1 MRFLKDLLDVVVEF
15 VCDVFA
21 AIFQSAIFY
30 IALPFVLSPIVL
42 YWWFFTPS
50 QGDGNLR
57 AIETPYSISISN
69 YVTLNENGL
78 CNTYKD
84 FVKDYVIYR
93 QSERM
98 KNGFQGSIKY
108 YMSKDLSNKS
118 KALLNSPKYGELFQ
132 KAKAEFD
139 KVDVRHT
146 DVGNDYYTKMFIAS
160 NVVDQDRFFLDVMTS
175 GSTYG
180 GKYQTEVFS
189 TIEYNRCV
197 DLESEFGLV
206 DKLAYAIEKKLAKVF
221 WTLVS

>member
-1 MRFLKDLLDVVVEF
+1 MRFLKDLLDMVFEF
-15 VCDVFA
+15 VCDMFS

-30 IALPFVLSPIVL
+30 MALPFILSPIIL
-42 YWWFFTPS
+42 YWLFFTPS
-50 QGDGNLR
+50 EGDGNLR
-57 AIETPYSISISN
+57 AIDTPYSISLSN
-69 YVTLNENGL
+69 YVALNENGL
-78 CNTYKD
+78 CSTYKD

-108 YMSKDLSNKS
+108 YMSRNLSAKS
-118 KALLNSPKYGELFQ
+118 NALLNSTKYGELFQ
-132 KAKAEFD
+132 TAKAEFD
-139 KVDVRHT
+139 KVKVRHT
-146 DVGNDYYTKMFIAS
+146 DVGNDYYTKMFVAS

-180 GKYQTEVFS
+180 GKYQPEVFS

-206 DKLAYAIEKKLAKVF
+206 DNLVYTIEKQLAKVF
-221 WTLVS
+221 